1 VGGSTLL
8 AIAVSHSSTTTR
20 GSVSI
25 ATVKVTPLEIALN
38 PTDDKLLEMRL
49 RTDLRNVPM
58 EEALRG
64 RRTCS
69 KAMEKTSFTR

>member
-1 VGGSTLL
+1 M
-8 AIAVSHSSTTTR
+8 
-20 GSVSI
+20 
-25 ATVKVTPLEIALN
+25 PLEIALN
-38 PTDDKLLEMRL
+38 PIDDSLLEMLRL
-49 RTDLRNVPM
+49 RIGLRNVPM